1 MFQLIFNGGRTV
13 TVGCMDVNDTDQQL
27 QKPTANACRH
37 GLLKRFYRFARGYLP
52 DELTAIVN
60 EDNNLGRQCVRRTA
74 VARMF
79 VRCTGDVSFNKRSAD
94 AGTLWPRQ
102 RTRADEIDKWLRCFL
117 FQSNGAGEE
126 TLAGL
131 HLYLLD
137 TFDCVQDGL
146 MCGCCSFT

>member
-74 VARMF
+74 VALIF
-79 VRCTGDVSFNKRSAD
+79 VRC
-94 AGTLWPRQ
+94 AGVVFFL
-102 RTRADEIDKWLRCFL
+102 TREV
-117 FQSNGAGEE
+117 QSLERGGLGRGE
-126 TLAGL
+126 G
-131 HLYLLD
+131 
-137 TFDCVQDGL
+137 Q
-146 MCGCCSFT
+146 MK

>member
-1 MFQLIFNGGRTV
+1 MTPPSSFRSL
-13 TVGCMDVNDTDQQL
+13 QQM
-27 QKPTANACRH
+27 
-37 GLLKRFYRFARGYLP
+37 GVVVGYLHVSIALFEVVSP
-52 DELTAIVN
+52 IILTALVN